1 MIEVY
6 KQNPKSS
13 ITLGNCRE
21 VLDIWLKD
29 FKGRVDMVY
38 IDPPPASGFS
48 FKLIQKVGINQGR
61 ITHSAPTSQSFG
73 GDSYFEAMEDVIQ
86 KSRELM
92 SDTGNIFVHC
102 SPKTASVFKTML
114 DSVFGAGC
122 FVNEI
127 ILSFG
132 QSANSH
138 HHFGFSHETILF
150 YRKSSDAYFDPE
162 PTATS
167 RGRDR
172 RNHMKKNIAADGR
185 VYYSMSVAGKE
196 YRYYEDDPVYMG
208 DVWDDIEETDDSG
221 RIKYEGQKPANLAER
236 LILSACP
243 EKGLVCDPFCGTG
256 TFGYA
261 AANLGREFI
270 MCDSSHFA
278 VNIAK
283 INIAGIHKPF
293 SVDWGE
299 NTVSQS
305 PKKIR
310 FSQNGSKIGLEEY
323 RMPGGEKYY
332 GHDLIPTEDTLVE
345 NWSVGNMLDGK
356 YYVSDFDARSFHK
369 PALGK
374 PLKLSGD
381 GGEPCAVTFDVFGNL
396 MLHKLD
402 GI

>member
-1 MIEVY
+1 MD
-6 KQNPKSS
+6 
-13 ITLGNCRE
+13 G
-21 VLDIWLKD
+21 WLKD
-29 FKGRVDMVY
+29 FKGHVDMVY

-48 FKLIQKVGINQGR
+48 YKLIQKVGINQGR
-61 ITHSAPTSQSFG
+61 ITHSAPASESFG
-73 GDSYFEAMEDVIQ
+73 DDDYFEAMEDVIQ

-102 SPKTASVFKTML
+102 SPKTASAFKIIL
-114 DSVFGAGC
+114 DSAFGTSG

-132 QSANSH
+132 QSANSQ

-150 YRKSSDAYFDPE
+150 YKKSSDAYFDPE
-162 PTATS
+162 PTAS
-167 RGRDR
+167 QRGRDR
-172 RNHMKKNIAADGR
+172 RNHMKKNIATDGR
-185 VYYSMSVAGKE
+185 VYYSMSAAGKE

-221 RIKYEGQKPANLAER
+221 RVKYEGQKPLKLAER

-243 EKGLVCDPFCGTG
+243 ERGLVCDPFCGTG

-261 AANLGREFI
+261 AADLGREFI

-283 INIAGIHKPF
+283 INIARIHKPF
-293 SVDWGE
+293 SVDWGD
-299 NTVSQS
+299 NIASQS
-305 PKKIR
+305 PQTIR
-310 FSQNGSKIGLEEY
+310 FSQYGSKVGLEEY
-323 RMPGGEKYY
+323 KMPGGEEYY

-345 NWSVGNMLDGK
+345 SWSVGNMRGGK
-356 YYVSDFDARSFHK
+356 YYADDFDARSFEK

-374 PLKLSGD
+374 PLKLGD
-381 GGEPCAVTFDVFGNL
+381 SSSESCAVTFDVFGNL
-396 MLHKLD
+396 IVHRLD
-402 GI
+402 NI